1 MTYTHII
8 FDMDGTLVNTSAY
21 TIPACRR
28 ASAEQGLPVPSDE
41 AIIRGIGY
49 SSREFYCRIL
59 PVAFQETRDCYG
71 ERVHELEKESIGSL
85 GPAILFPGVCDMLQA
100 LKAGGARLFIAS
112 TGEKEYVQLA
122 LGASGIDGL
131 FTQIC
136 AGEPAKEAMAV
147 RIRLNAPDGA
157 WAFVGDR
164 FKDAD
169 AARAAGMPSFF
180 AGWGFTP
187 ADEASLFDD
196 QANTTDELLGM
207 LGYR

>member
-41 AIIRGIGY
+41 AIVRGIGY
-49 SSREFYCRIL
+49 ASEEFYCRIL
-59 PVAFQETRDCYG
+59 PGVSASTRERYG
-71 ERVHELEKESIGSL
+71 ERVHALEKEGIAALSAG
-85 GPAILFPGVCDMLQA
+85 ILFPGVPDMLKA
-100 LKAGGARLFIAS
+100 LKAGGARLYIAS
-112 TGEKEYVQLA
+112 TGEMEYVTLA
-122 LGASGIDGL
+122 LRSSGIIGL

-136 AGEPAKEAMAV
+136 AGEPVKDEMAV
-147 RIRLNAPDGA
+147 RIRTCAPDA
-157 WAFVGDR
+157 SWAFVGDR

-169 AARAAGMPSFF
+169 AARASGMPSFF

-187 ADEASLFDD
+187 AEEASLFDS
-196 QANTTDELLGM
+196 QSGTTSELLEQ